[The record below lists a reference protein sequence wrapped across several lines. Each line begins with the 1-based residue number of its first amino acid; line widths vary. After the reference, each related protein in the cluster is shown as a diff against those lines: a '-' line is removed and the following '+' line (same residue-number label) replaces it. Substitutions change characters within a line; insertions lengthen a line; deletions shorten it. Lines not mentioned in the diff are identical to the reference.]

1 MKKQILD
8 GNGAAAEAIRASNVE
23 VVAMYPITPQSPLA
37 EKLSLLIAKGEMD
50 STCTCVESEHS
61 AISYVIGSQLTGV
74 RSTTATSS
82 VGLALMHEVLGV
94 AAGCH
99 VPIVMP
105 VVNRAL
111 VSPWSLWC
119 DHQDT
124 MCERDTGWMQIY
136 TENAQE
142 AYDLILC
149 SYRIAEHRDV
159 CLPMMVCMD
168 GFYVSHTLQTVITED
183 DEAVS
188 SFVGRYE
195 PTNLV
200 LDNNKPM
207 FINNLTSPDE
217 YTEMRYQHK
226 ISFENAKEV
235 MTDVFRE
242 FKEKFGREYSL
253 TEAYCCED
261 AEAVLVCLGSACGT
275 IKHMIQVMRKEG
287 YKVGLLKV
295 VSYRPF
301 PAEEVSSALKGIK
314 KIGIIDRSSGLGGN
328 FGPLGLD
335 VSQAVKPDNTVNT
348 VNFIT
353 GLGGRDVSEDT
364 IRKMFMTLL
373 NNEAENEQVWI
384 DVHDNALE
392 IREKSDRQEGRA

>member
-8 GNGAAAEAIRASNVE
+8 GNAAAAEAIRASNVE

-37 EKLSLLIAKGEMD
+37 EKLSLLISKGEMD
-50 STCTCVESEHS
+50 STCVCVESEHS

-99 VPIVMP
+99 VPVVMP

-124 MCERDTGWMQIY
+124 MCERDTGWIQMY
-136 TENAQE
+136 AENAQE
-142 AYDLILC
+142 VYDMIIC
-149 SYRIAEHRDV
+149 AYRIAEHRDV

-168 GFYVSHTLQTVITED
+168 GFYVSHTFQTVLTES
-183 DEAVS
+183 DEDVS
-188 SFVGRYE
+188 RFVGRYK
-195 PTNLV
+195 PSNLV
-200 LDNNKPM
+200 LDNNNPM
-207 FINNLTSPDE
+207 FINNLTSSEE
-217 YTEMRYQHK
+217 YTEMRYQQRQ
-226 ISFENAKEV
+226 SFENALEV
-235 MTDVFRE
+235 IPDVFRE
-242 FKEKFGREYSL
+242 FGEKFGREYSL
-253 TEAYCCED
+253 VEEYCCDD
-261 AEAVLVCLGSACGT
+261 ADAVLVCLGSACGT
-275 IKHMIQVMRKEG
+275 IKHMIQIMRAEG
-287 YKVGLLKV
+287 KTVGLLKI

-301 PAEEVSSALKGIK
+301 PEKEVREALKGIK
-314 KIGIIDRSSGLGGN
+314 KIGVIDRSSGLGAA

-335 VSQAVKPDNTVNT
+335 VYHAVADSTVNF

-353 GLGGRDVSEDT
+353 GLGGRDISEET
-364 IRKMFMTLL
+364 ICNMYMTL
-373 NNEAENEQVWI
+373 NENSCENRQVWI
-384 DVHDNALE
+384 DLHNNPLE
-392 IREKSDRQEGRA
+392 IRKGRVCQEEKK

>member
-8 GNGAAAEAIRASNVE
+8 GNAAAAEAIRASNVE

-37 EKLSLLIAKGEMD
+37 EKLSAMIAKGQMN

-124 MCERDTGWMQIY
+124 MCERDTGWMQVY
-136 TENAQE
+136 AENAQE
-142 AYDLILC
+142 VYDLIIC
-149 SYRIAEHRDV
+149 AYKVAENRDV

-168 GFYVSHTLQTVITED
+168 GFYVSHTLQTVITESD
-183 DEAVS
+183 DEVS
-188 SFVGRYE
+188 EFVGRYQ
-195 PTNLV
+195 PTNLK
-200 LDNNKPM
+200 LDNSSPM

-217 YTEMRYQHK
+217 YTEMRYQQK
-226 ISFENAKEV
+226 VSFDNAKEV
-235 MTDVFRE
+235 MAEVFDE
-242 FKEKFGREYSL
+242 FKGKFGREYSL
-253 TEAYCCED
+253 TEAYCCDD
-261 AEAVLVCLGSACGT
+261 AEAVIVCLGSACGT

-287 YKVGLLKV
+287 YKVGLLKII
-295 VSYRPF
+295 SYRPF
-301 PAEEVSSALKGIK
+301 PAEEVSSKLKGIK
-314 KIGIIDRSSGLGGN
+314 KIGILDRSSGLGGN

-335 VSQAVKPDNTVNT
+335 VTQAVSSNGAVNL
-348 VNFIT
+348 VDFVS

-373 NNEAENEQVWI
+373 DNDAENKQIWI

-392 IREKSDRQEGRA
+392 IRERNTCLEGRA

>member
-136 TENAQE
+136 AENAQE
-142 AYDLILC
+142 IYDLILC
-149 SYRIAEHRDV
+149 SYRVAEHRDV

-183 DEAVS
+183 NEAVS
-188 SFVGRYE
+188 GFVGRYV

-200 LDNNKPM
+200 LDNSKPM

-217 YTEMRYQHK
+217 YTEMRYQQK
-226 ISFENAKEV
+226 ISFDNAREV
-235 MTDVFRE
+235 MADVFSE

-287 YKVGLLKV
+287 YKVGLLKII
-295 VSYRPF
+295 SYRPF
-301 PAEEVSSALKGIK
+301 PAEEVRSALNGIK
-314 KIGIIDRSSGLGGN
+314 KIGVVDRSSGLGGN

-335 VSQAVKPDNTVNT
+335 VSQAVNSDGS
-348 VNFIT
+348 VNFVNFVT

-364 IRKMFMTLL
+364 IRKMFMALL
-373 NNEAENEQVWI
+373 NNEAENQQVWI
-384 DVHDNALE
+384 DVHDDALE
-392 IREKSDRQEGRA
+392 IREKGERQEGRA

>member
-8 GNGAAAEAIRASNVE
+8 GNAAAAEAIRTSNVE

-37 EKLSLLIAKGEMD
+37 EKLSLLISKGEMN

-61 AISYVIGSQLTGV
+61 AISYVIGAQLTGV

-136 TENAQE
+136 AENAQE
-142 AYDLILC
+142 IYDLILC
-149 SYRIAEHRDV
+149 AYRVAEHRDV

-168 GFYVSHTLQTVITED
+168 GFYVSHTLQTVITEND
-183 DEAVS
+183 DEVS
-188 SFVGRYE
+188 AFVGRYQ

-200 LDNNKPM
+200 LDNNNPM

-217 YTEMRYQHK
+217 YTEMRYQQK
-226 ISFENAKEV
+226 VSFDNAKEV
-235 MTDVFRE
+235 MKDVFDE
-242 FKEKFGREYSL
+242 FNKKVGREYSL
-253 TEAYCCED
+253 KITALVLLIVKLMMFI
-261 AEAVLVCLGSACGT
+261 AVLLLALTGIVLSIKLLLLWCGGKDIILPIHKALITGTLLLSSLQLGINLANIPLPPLFAKKESIIRYFAIVIMLIGT
-275 IKHMIQVMRKEG
+275 IVLVFNIVSVLYRKFLLLAVILGTIAAG
-287 YKVGLLKV
+287 YLLYKT
-295 VSYRPF
+295 
-301 PAEEVSSALKGIK
+301 
-314 KIGIIDRSSGLGGN
+314 IDSN
-328 FGPLGLD
+328 C
-335 VSQAVKPDNTVNT
+335 K
-348 VNFIT
+348 
-353 GLGGRDVSEDT
+353 
-364 IRKMFMTLL
+364 
-373 NNEAENEQVWI
+373 
-384 DVHDNALE
+384 
-392 IREKSDRQEGRA
+392 

>member
-1 MKKQILD
+1 MKKQLLD
-8 GNGAAAEAIRASNVE
+8 GNAAAAEAIRASNVE

-37 EKLSLLIAKGEMD
+37 EKLSLLISKGEMN

-61 AISYVIGSQLTGV
+61 AISYVIGAQLTGV

-136 TENAQE
+136 AENAQE
-142 AYDLILC
+142 IYDLILC
-149 SYRIAEHRDV
+149 AYRVAEHRDV

-168 GFYVSHTLQTVITED
+168 GFYVSHTLQTVITEND
-183 DEAVS
+183 DEVS
-188 SFVGRYE
+188 AFVGRYQ

-200 LDNNKPM
+200 LDNNNPM

-217 YTEMRYQHK
+217 YTEMRYQQK
-226 ISFENAKEV
+226 VSFDNAKEV
-235 MTDVFRE
+235 MKDVFDE
-242 FKEKFGREYSL
+242 FNKKFGREYSL
-253 TEAYCCED
+253 TEAYCCND

-275 IKHMIQVMRKEG
+275 IKHMIQVMRNEG
-287 YKVGLLKV
+287 HKVGLLKI

-301 PAEEVSSALKGIK
+301 PAEEVKIKLRGIT

-335 VSQAVKPDNTVNT
+335 VTQAVNAERNVNF

-373 NNEAENEQVWI
+373 NNNAENEQNWI
-384 DVHDNALE
+384 DVHDNALD
-392 IREKSDRQEGRA
+392 IRERNNEQEAYE

>member
-136 TENAQE
+136 AENAQE
-142 AYDLILC
+142 IYDLILC
-149 SYRIAEHRDV
+149 AYRVAEHRDV

-183 DEAVS
+183 DEAVN

-217 YTEMRYQHK
+217 YTEMRYQQK
-226 ISFENAKEV
+226 ISFDNAKEV
-235 MTDVFRE
+235 MTDVFGE

-253 TEAYCCED
+253 TEAYCCEN

>member
-1 MKKQILD
+1 MEKKILD
-8 GNGAAAEAIRASNVE
+8 GNAAVAEAIRASNVE

-37 EKLSLLIAKGEMD
+37 EKLSLLISTNKMD
-50 STCTCVESEHS
+50 SKCVCVESEHS
-61 AISYVIGSQLTGV
+61 AISYVIGSQLAGV

-136 TENAQE
+136 AENAQE
-142 AYDLILC
+142 VYDLMLC
-149 SYRIAEHRDV
+149 SYKIAEHSDV

-168 GFYVSHTLQTVITED
+168 GFYVSHTLQTVFIGSDED
-183 DEAVS
+183 VND
-188 SFVGRYE
+188 FVGRYE

-207 FINNLTSPDE
+207 FINDLTSPDE
-217 YTEMRYQHK
+217 YTEMRYQQK
-226 ISFENAKEV
+226 QSFENAKEV
-235 MTDVFRE
+235 MQDVFRE
-242 FKEKFGREYSL
+242 FSEKFKRDYSL
-253 TEAYCCED
+253 TEAFCVDD
-261 AEAVLVCLGSACGT
+261 AEAVLICLGSACGT
-275 IKHMIQVMRKEG
+275 IKHIIQEKRKEG
-287 YKVGLLKV
+287 IKIGLLKIT
-295 VSYRPF
+295 SYRPF
-301 PAEEVSSALKGIK
+301 PYDEVREKLKNIT
-314 KIGIIDRSSGLGGN
+314 KIGVIDRSSGLGAS

-335 VSQAVKPDNTVNT
+335 VYNAIERDTNTNI
-348 VNFIT
+348 VNFIA
-353 GLGGRDVSEDT
+353 GLGGRDISEAV
-364 IRKMFMTLL
+364 INKMYDILL
-373 NNEAENEQVWI
+373 NDKAENEQIWI
-384 DVHDNALE
+384 DLKEDALD
-392 IREKSDRQEGRA
+392 IRKY

>member
-8 GNGAAAEAIRASNVE
+8 GNSAAAEAIRASNVE

-37 EKLSLLIAKGEMD
+37 EKLSFLISNGDMD
-50 STCTCVESEHS
+50 STCVCVESEHS

-124 MCERDTGWMQIY
+124 MCERDTGWIQVY
-136 TENAQE
+136 AENAQE
-142 AYDLILC
+142 VYDLILC
-149 SYRIAEHRDV
+149 AYRIAEHHDV

-168 GFYVSHTLQTVITED
+168 GFYVSHTFQTVFTES
-183 DEAVS
+183 DEDVNE
-188 SFVGRYE
+188 FVGRYKA
-195 PTNLV
+195 TNLK
-200 LDNNKPM
+200 LDIDEPM
-207 FINNLTSPDE
+207 FINNLTSSDE
-217 YTEMRYQHK
+217 YTEMRYQQRQ
-226 ISFENAKEV
+226 SFENAKEV
-235 MTDVFRE
+235 MADVFDE
-242 FKEKFGREYSL
+242 FKSRFTREYDL
-253 TEAYCCED
+253 TEEYFLDD
-261 AEAVLVCLGSACGT
+261 ADAVLVCLGSACGT
-275 IKHMIQVMRKEG
+275 IKHMIQIMRKEG

-295 VSYRPF
+295 ISYRPF
-301 PAEEVSSALKGIK
+301 PAQAVKEKLRNIK
-314 KIGIIDRSSGLGGN
+314 SMGIIDRSSGLGAV

-335 VSQAVKPDNTVNT
+335 VFNAAGTDQT
-348 VNFIT
+348 VNFKNFVT
-353 GLGGRDVSEDT
+353 GLGGRDISEET
-364 IRKMFMTLL
+364 IRKMFMMLL
-373 NNEAENEQVWI
+373 TDNASEKQIWI
-384 DVHDNALE
+384 DAHEDAFN
-392 IREKSDRQEGRA
+392 IREKNICQEGSK

>member
-8 GNGAAAEAIRASNVE
+8 GNGAAAEAISASNVE

-136 TENAQE
+136 AENAQE
-142 AYDLILC
+142 IYDLILC
-149 SYRIAEHRDV
+149 AYRIAEHRDV

-183 DEAVS
+183 MEEVS
-188 SFVGRYE
+188 DFVGKYM

-200 LDNNKPM
+200 LDNSKPM

-217 YTEMRYQHK
+217 YTEMRYQQK
-226 ISFENAKEV
+226 VSFDNAKEV
-235 MTDVFRE
+235 MAEVFDE
-242 FKEKFGREYSL
+242 FNKKFGREYSL

-287 YKVGLLKV
+287 YKVGLLKI

-301 PAEEVSSALKGIK
+301 PAEDVRSALKGIK

-335 VSQAVKPDNTVNT
+335 VSQAVKPDGT
-348 VNFIT
+348 VNFVNFVT

-392 IREKSDRQEGRA
+392 IREKNECQEGRI

>member
-136 TENAQE
+136 AENAQE

-200 LDNNKPM
+200 LDNK
-207 FINNLTSPDE
+207 SA
-217 YTEMRYQHK
+217 
-226 ISFENAKEV
+226 FEI
-235 MTDVFRE
+235 
-242 FKEKFGREYSL
+242 GHY
-253 TEAYCCED
+253 
-261 AEAVLVCLGSACGT
+261 
-275 IKHMIQVMRKEG
+275 
-287 YKVGLLKV
+287 
-295 VSYRPF
+295 
-301 PAEEVSSALKGIK
+301 ALSK
-314 KIGIIDRSSGLGGN
+314 
-328 FGPLGLD
+328 
-335 VSQAVKPDNTVNT
+335 
-348 VNFIT
+348 
-353 GLGGRDVSEDT
+353 
-364 IRKMFMTLL
+364 
-373 NNEAENEQVWI
+373 
-384 DVHDNALE
+384 
-392 IREKSDRQEGRA
+392 

>member
-8 GNGAAAEAIRASNVE
+8 GNAAAAEAIRASNVE

-37 EKLSLLIAKGEMD
+37 EKLSLMIANGDMN

-136 TENAQE
+136 AENAQE
-142 AYDLILC
+142 VYDLILC
-149 SYRIAEHRDV
+149 AYRIAEHRDV

-168 GFYVSHTLQTVITED
+168 GFYVSHTLQTVITES
-183 DEAVS
+183 DEEVS
-188 SFVGRYE
+188 DFVGRYQ
-195 PTNLV
+195 PTNLK
-200 LDNNKPM
+200 LDNASPM

-217 YTEMRYQHK
+217 YTEMRYQQK
-226 ISFENAKEV
+226 VSFDNAKEV
-235 MTDVFRE
+235 MAEVFDE
-242 FKEKFGREYSL
+242 FNNKFGREYSL

-275 IKHMIQVMRKEG
+275 IKHMIQVMRSEG
-287 YKVGLLKV
+287 YKVGLLKII
-295 VSYRPF
+295 SYRPF
-301 PAEEVSSALKGIK
+301 PADEVNKKLKGIK

-335 VSQAVKPDNTVNT
+335 VSQAAASDADVHFTDFV
-348 VNFIT
+348 T

-364 IRKMFMTLL
+364 IRKMFMKLL
-373 NNEAENEQVWI
+373 ESNAENKQIWI

-392 IREKSDRQEGRA
+392 IRTKSSCQEEES